1 MGYGN
6 RNPSACPGF
15 LGCRTLKFESL
26 RVPSKAPGSPV
37 KGKTIATP
45 VKHTPLSLHT
55 PLAKAAS
62 LPVKQVIAG
71 EERRRSYRVLLR
83 VRASIHVALQGKPVS
98 FETVT
103 LSVSNHGALVVLSQ
117 SLPFDTRLVLEHSG
131 TKERVACK
139 VARIAREMPEGFHIP
154 LEFDSPAPNFW
165 RIAFPPSDWR
175 PPDDP

>member
-1 MGYGN
+1 M
-6 RNPSACPGF
+6 
-15 LGCRTLKFESL
+15 KH
-26 RVPSKAPGSPV
+26 APQ
-37 KGKTIATP
+37 
-45 VKHTPLSLHT
+45 SLHT
-55 PLAKAAS
+55 PSVKAVP
-62 LPVKQVIAG
+62 LPPKPVIAG

-83 VRASIHVALQGKPVS
+83 VRASIHVALQGKPVT

-117 SLPFDTRLVLEHSG
+117 NLPLDTRLVLEHSG

-139 VARIAREMPEGFHIP
+139 VARIAREMPEGFHVP

-175 PPDDP
+175 PSEDM

>member
-1 MGYGN
+1 MPVKN
-6 RNPSACPGF
+6 AAQSLHAPSAK
-15 LGCRTLKFESL
+15 T
-26 RVPSKAPGSPV
+26 AP
-37 KGKTIATP
+37 
-45 VKHTPLSLHT
+45 LQ
-55 PLAKAAS
+55 
-62 LPVKQVIAG
+62 VKQVVAA

-117 SLPFDTRLVLEHSG
+117 NLPCDTRLVLEHSG

-139 VARIAREMPEGFHIP
+139 VARLAREMPEGFHIP

-175 PPDDP
+175 PPDDL

>member
-1 MGYGN
+1 
-6 RNPSACPGF
+6 
-15 LGCRTLKFESL
+15 LKFESL
-26 RVPSKAPGSPV
+26 TGPAKVSGSPV
-37 KGKTIATP
+37 KGKTMATP
-45 VKHTPLSLHT
+45 VKHAPQSLHAPSVKAV
-55 PLAKAAS
+55 PL
-62 LPVKQVIAG
+62 PPKQVIAG

-83 VRASIHVALQGKPVS
+83 VRASIHVALQGKPVT

-117 SLPFDTRLVLEHSG
+117 NLPCDTRLVLEHSG

-139 VARIAREMPEGFHIP
+139 VARIAREMPEGFHVP

-175 PPDDP
+175 PSEDM

>member
-1 MGYGN
+1 
-6 RNPSACPGF
+6 
-15 LGCRTLKFESL
+15 LKFQSL
-26 RVPSKAPGSPV
+26 SGPAKVSGSPV
-37 KGKTIATP
+37 KGKTMAM
-45 VKHTPLSLHT
+45 
-55 PLAKAAS
+55 
-62 LPVKQVIAG
+62 PVKQAPLSPQTPPVKAVPLPPKQIIAG

-83 VRASIHVALQGKPVS
+83 VRASIHVALQGKPVT

-117 SLPFDTRLVLEHSG
+117 SLPCDTRLVLEHNG

-175 PPDDP
+175 PSEDM